1 MTMTRSE
8 RREGALLLFVA
19 LMEGSLIATGKL
31 SPAWAV
37 TVSVL
42 YLVFLAVYV
51 RDLVRRRL
59 GRLGRLGR
67 RGR

>member
-1 MTMTRSE
+1 MAVTVTRSE

-19 LMEGSLIATGKL
+19 LMEGSLIAAGKL
-31 SPAWAV
+31 PPAWAV

-42 YLVFLAVYV
+42 YLAFLAVYV
-51 RDLVRRRL
+51 RDLVRRR
-59 GRLGRLGR
+59 RGR

>member
-1 MTMTRSE
+1 MTRTE
-8 RREGALLLFVA
+8 RREGALLLCVA
-19 LMEGSLIATGKL
+19 LMEGSLIAGGKL

-42 YLVFLAVYV
+42 YLGFLAVYV
-51 RDLVRRRL
+51 RDLVRRR
-59 GRLGRLGR
+59 